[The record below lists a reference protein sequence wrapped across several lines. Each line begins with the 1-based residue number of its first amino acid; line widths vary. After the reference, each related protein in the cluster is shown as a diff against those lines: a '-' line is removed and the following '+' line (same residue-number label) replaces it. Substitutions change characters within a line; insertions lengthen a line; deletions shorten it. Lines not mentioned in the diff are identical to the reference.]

1 MTWRDAG
8 RGVSADWL
16 TDGMTDAHPPHE
28 AFEEAVASLSSTTG
42 HGQGEAV
49 RTLVRIV
56 REDPAHRQQA
66 LVALDGFVRS
76 QRGRPG
82 YRADPVL
89 DARAALYAFDPK
101 RAVRTL
107 VAVEGSAAVL
117 LAAPLVTAHL
127 VGGDWG
133 VTSVLACVGVTVA
146 LLAALSVTTRL
157 WRPFLGPWALLMAT
171 APDRR
176 LPGMTIAVRVIF
188 LALLLSLLARSVPD
202 SATSAAM
209 YGVGL
214 CVVAWLF
221 YRREPRTARRQ

>member
-16 TDGMTDAHPPHE
+16 TDGMTDAHPAHE
-28 AFEEAVASLSSTTG
+28 AFEEAVASLSSTAG
-42 HGQGEAV
+42 NGQGEAV
-49 RTLVRIV
+49 RTLVRII

-66 LVALDGFVRS
+66 LVALDSFVQS

-89 DARAALYAFDPK
+89 DARAALYAFDSK

-107 VAVEGSAAVL
+107 IAVECSAAVL
-117 LAAPLVTAHL
+117 LATPLVTAHL
-127 VGGDWG
+127 VGDDWG
-133 VTSVLACVGVTVA
+133 AARVLTCVGVTVA
-146 LLAALSVTTRL
+146 LLAALSATTRL
-157 WRPFLGPWALLMAT
+157 WRPYLGPWALLMAT
-171 APDRR
+171 FTDRR
-176 LPGMTIAVRVIF
+176 LPGMLIAGRVIF
-188 LALLLSLLARSVPD
+188 LAVLLSLLIRAVPE

-209 YGVGL
+209 SGVGL